1 MVIIYI
7 YISSIIVHYLFVIFF
22 IHGLLICFV
31 NSLLCFS
38 MYSVLFLCCMI
49 LDLSFLFRSSS
60 ITLVQKAKNSGQ
72 PGFVL
77 FAPGRSTKHLCR
89 SLFLMI
95 SPRVHSVA
103 MLLLTVIIS
112 QNQVLRSYVK
122 VFLLFIPQSMVLRNR
137 PFTTLCLS
145 KAHRGMV
152 HSPGLACTSIGT

>member
-1 MVIIYI
+1 MH
-7 YISSIIVHYLFVIFF
+7 SLALFRYSFF
-22 IHGLLICFV
+22 IFLFIYRSLFICDHYHRCLLICFELIFCCSV
-31 NSLLCFS
+31 FS
-38 MYSVLFLCCMI
+38 VFFFRCII

-137 PFTTLCLS
+137 PFTTLCSS

-152 HSPGLACTSIGT
+152 HSPR

>member
-7 YISSIIVHYLFVIFF
+7 HIFDYRS
-22 IHGLLICFV
+22 LLICDIFH
-31 NSLLCFS
+31 SWFADLFCELSALFS

-60 ITLVQKAKNSGQ
+60 ITLVQKALNLVAD
-72 PGFVL
+72 FFTL

-122 VFLLFIPQSMVLRNR
+122 VFLLFIPVHGVEKQAIHYSMLIQG
-137 PFTTLCLS
+137 S
-145 KAHRGMV
+145 
-152 HSPGLACTSIGT
+152 

>member
-49 LDLSFLFRSSS
+49 LDLSFLYRSSS

-103 MLLLTVIIS
+103 MLLLTVIIPRIKFYARMS
-112 QNQVLRSYVK
+112 KYFYCS
-122 VFLLFIPQSMVLRNR
+122 S
-137 PFTTLCLS
+137 LS
-145 KAHRGMV
+145 
-152 HSPGLACTSIGT
+152 PWY